1 MRKNDIIKTISEK
14 RNISIKEASENFNI
28 VIDTIKEGI
37 INNGIVDIYGFGKI
51 TVEDVAERT
60 RVYTMGHL
68 KGQTYT
74 SPAHKKVKM
83 KFSNK
88 IKELL
93 K

>member
-1 MRKNDIIKTISEK
+1 MKKNDIIKIIAK
-14 RNISIKEASENFNI
+14 KGNISIKEATENFDT
-28 VIDTIKEGI
+28 VIETIKECIVDEGT
-37 INNGIVDIYGFGKI
+37 VDIYGFGKI
-51 TVEDVAERT
+51 TVDDVAERT

-74 SPAHKKVKM
+74 SPAHKKIKM